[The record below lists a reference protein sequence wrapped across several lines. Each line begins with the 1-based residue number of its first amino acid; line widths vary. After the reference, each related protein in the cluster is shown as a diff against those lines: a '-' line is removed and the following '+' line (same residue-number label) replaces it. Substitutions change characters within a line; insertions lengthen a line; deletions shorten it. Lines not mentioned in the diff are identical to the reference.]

1 MEDNFENQ
9 PIESLQEE
17 FDVENL
23 VESDGEISV
32 ENENTEL
39 LEEGSEFSEEENFSE
54 NEGEENLIEN
64 NEISIQSEEESEEE
78 EEEEESFKKF
88 DEELKKN
95 YILRQ
100 HPEIISHNNHEMK
113 LLSQTIRDKNG
124 VIIDANHKTV
134 PFLTKYEETKI
145 LGSRAKQINEG
156 AEVFVDVPSN
166 IIDGYT
172 IAQMELKQKKIPFI
186 IRRPI
191 PNGNFEYW
199 KISDLEQISY

>member
-9 PIESLQEE
+9 PIENLKEE

-23 VESDGEISV
+23 VESDGELSIV
-32 ENENTEL
+32 EQDTEL

-54 NEGEENLIEN
+54 NEGEENVLGY
-64 NEISIQSEEESEEE
+64 NEINIQSEEESEEE
-78 EEEEESFKKF
+78 EEESFKKF
-88 DEELKKN
+88 DQELKKN
-95 YILRQ
+95 YILSQ

-156 AEVFVDVPSN
+156 GEVFVDVPSN

-172 IAQMELKQKKIPFI
+172 IAQMELKEKKYHLLYVVHFLMEIL
-186 IRRPI
+186 
-191 PNGNFEYW
+191 NTGN
-199 KISDLEQISY
+199 